1 MRDNDSLILE
11 GLYFEMAQKYGSAK
25 TSIPQIAATFK
36 SKYFDTPPDSI
47 NVDLGGGK
55 YDIGT
60 EFLKEKGIINLIIDP
75 FNRSEEYNQ
84 RNERIARENKVAS
97 VTINNVLNVIMEPEE
112 REKVIRKAKSFLTDG
127 GKAYFLIHWKKGESA
142 RETKE
147 DSWQNHMAP
156 KEYVPEIKQ
165 YFNDVVVKG
174 NLIIA
179 A

>member
-1 MRDNDSLILE
+1 M
-11 GLYFEMAQKYGSAK
+11 
-25 TSIPQIAATFK
+25 
-36 SKYFDTPPDSI
+36 
-47 NVDLGGGK
+47 
-55 YDIGT
+55 
-60 EFLKEKGIINLIIDP
+60 IIDP
-75 FNRSEEYNQ
+75 FNRSEEFNQ
-84 RNERIARENKVAS
+84 RNERIARENKVTS

-142 RETKE
+142 RETKQG
-147 DSWQNHMAP
+147 SWQNHMPP
-156 KEYVPEIKQ
+156 KEYVPEIEQ